1 MDVDVTTEGTTTA
14 NSASTDRVTSV
25 KTMTF
30 MQDDDRWKTYSG
42 GIIGIVI
49 GIIHGLVL
57 GMILHFIPT
66 RNSVTQTKKLSSKS
80 TRYMKLS
87 AFYNK

>member
-1 MDVDVTTEGTTTA
+1 MDVVVTTEGVTTTA

-42 GIIGIVI
+42 GIIGIVV

-66 RNSVTQTKKLSSKS
+66 RNSVTKTKKTYKQKYSLYEIISI
-80 TRYMKLS
+80 L
-87 AFYNK
+87 